1 MSSTTKSA
9 ELQEYDALYSSG
21 DYSGGRAGYKNNF
34 IRFIGDSMKK
44 VSAPRPRILD
54 IGCGDGFF
62 TETLAKYGDVTA
74 TDFSEAGLERAR
86 QRLPSVKF
94 FAHDLGQ
101 PFPLQDNSF
110 DAAWCSEVLE
120 HLFAPAF
127 TAGEVFRVLKPGGI
141 FMITVPYHGL
151 FKNLGIA
158 LFAFE
163 KHYNPEYPLLHA
175 EHPAPDSRSPW
186 VRHRFHG
193 FLRLGTRDTGLVC
206 PDEHSLCG
214 EETEC
219 RLEARGGSRR
229 LLTKS
234 RKD

>member
-1 MSSTTKSA
+1 MSTKTKSA

-44 VSAPRPRILD
+44 VAASRPQILD

-74 TDFSEAGLERAR
+74 TDFSESGLERAR
-86 QRLPSVKF
+86 KRLPSVKF

-101 PFPLQDNSF
+101 PFPLPDNGF

-127 TAGEVFRVLKPGGI
+127 TTGEVFRVLKPGGI

-163 KHYNPEYPLLHA
+163 KHYNPDYPHIRFFTQNTLRQIL
-175 EHPAPDSRSPW
+175 
-186 VRHRFHG
+186 VRHG
-193 FLRLGTRDTGLVC
+193 FIIDFMGSCGSELGIRDWFVPTNI
-206 PDEHSLCG
+206 LCVARKPG
-214 EETEC
+214 E
-219 RLEARGGSRR
+219 
-229 LLTKS
+229 
-234 RKD
+234 